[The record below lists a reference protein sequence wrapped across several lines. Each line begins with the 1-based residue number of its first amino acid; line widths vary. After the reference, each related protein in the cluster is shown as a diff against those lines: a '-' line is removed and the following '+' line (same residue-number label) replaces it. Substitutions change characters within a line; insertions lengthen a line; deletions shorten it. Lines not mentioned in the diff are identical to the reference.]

1 MTDLEKELVEKL
13 AIEEQRP
20 FYGATQDIA
29 DMPIEVARKRVEVMF
44 MPLIRSHTQALVA
57 AAYARATNLI
67 AQVRDDYHS
76 NDGPF
81 DMGMRLQMLENEVCS
96 LTPADAARELEQ
108 REWEARKREHSEQ
121 EWARLWPPEKD
132 LTACAWGPKCVRC
145 AELNRQIEA
154 LRASLSKPAPVSQ
167 TITPGICAKHAIVTP
182 TCRNNRTPLGA
193 LAEAVERL
201 QLEYIE
207 LLNHE
212 GTDAVT
218 YHFVLTVE
226 RKPAPVEKEQ
236 RE

>member
-1 MTDLEKELVEKL
+1 MKDLEKELVEKL
-13 AIEEQRP
+13 CECDAKNGYVCVLHRE
-20 FYGATQDIA
+20 AL
-29 DMPIEVARKRVEVMF
+29 
-44 MPLIRSHTQALVA
+44 PLIRSHTQALVA

-96 LTPADAARELEQ
+96 LTPADAARELERRELEKVIEGLKTARARTLPGCRTLVNLGHVPEAVRAGEWVQMDIEGEIADVEQ
-108 REWEARKREHSEQ
+108 R
-121 EWARLWPPEKD
+121 L
-132 LTACAWGPKCVRC
+132 
-145 AELNRQIEA
+145 
-154 LRASLSKPAPVSQ
+154 ASLSKPAPVSQ

-226 RKPAPVEKEQ
+226 RKPAPVERSNENG
-236 RE
+236 